1 MLKSVKI
8 KKLFGRFNYSI
19 ELKQEGVTIITGPN
33 GYGKTTILKIL
44 NDFSNK
50 SFKDFFNYT
59 FATITF
65 DFGEENLIIKKLTH
79 SFKVNDIEFPYPQE
93 TKPIRRRYE
102 LPPFIRRVGPNE
114 FIDIRTNEVV
124 YIDDARVFMDEE
136 DLPTKDR
143 FFDLVWNTI
152 LWDKPKEPKIKH
164 KELISAIEA
173 INNAKQLIGNIRF
186 IQEQRL
192 IEEREIPEDRR
203 SYSGPKTELIH
214 VLSDNAKKLKQQIEK
229 TMSLH
234 SSVSNDLDG
243 TYIKRLFDLKVSN
256 REIDYQ
262 EALKELQ
269 AKQAKL
275 THYGLAEISNA
286 DYLLNSDS
294 SEFNRFA
301 IELAIYFEDANK
313 KFAVF
318 EPLISKLDLYEKIV
332 NDKLAFKTMKIT
344 RNEGISVITDEG
356 KVLDLNKLSSGEQE
370 ILVLFYKLIFESD
383 VNLLLVDEPEISLH
397 IAWQKE
403 LLNDFKEI
411 VALNK
416 NMNVIIATH
425 SPQIIS
431 NNWDLQIDLGG
442 QYNG

>member
-1 MLKSVKI
+1 MLKSIKI
-8 KKLFGRFNYSI
+8 KKLFGRFNYTI
-19 ELKQEGVTIITGPN
+19 DFKQEGVTIITGPN

-50 SFKDFFNYT
+50 SFKAFLNYA
-59 FATITF
+59 FSMVTF
-65 DFGEENLIIKKLTH
+65 DFGKENLNVKKLTH
-79 SFKVNDIEFPYPQE
+79 SFKINDMELPYPQE
-93 TKPIRRRYE
+93 TKPIRKRYE

-114 FIDIRTNEVV
+114 FIDMRTNELV
-124 YIDDARVFMDEE
+124 YIDDARFVMEAE
-136 DLPTKDR
+136 DLPTQDR
-143 FFDLVWNTI
+143 FFYMIWNTI
-152 LWDKPKEPKIKH
+152 MWEKSKDHKTKY
-164 KELISAIEA
+164 KELVLAIEA

-243 TYIKRLFDLKVSN
+243 TYIKRLFDSKASIS
-256 REIDYQ
+256 EIDYQ
-262 EALKELQ
+262 AVLKELQ
-269 AKQAKL
+269 EKQAKL
-275 THYGLAEISNA
+275 IHYGLAEIRNA
-286 DYLLNSDS
+286 DYLLNSDAS
-294 SEFNRFA
+294 KFHRFS

-332 NDKLAFKTMKIT
+332 NDKLVFKTMKIT
-344 RNEGISVITDEG
+344 RNEGISVVTDEG
-356 KVLDLNKLSSGEQE
+356 EVLDLNKLSSGEQE

-383 VNLLLVDEPEISLH
+383 ANLLLVDEPEISLH

-416 NMNVIIATH
+416 NMNVVIATH